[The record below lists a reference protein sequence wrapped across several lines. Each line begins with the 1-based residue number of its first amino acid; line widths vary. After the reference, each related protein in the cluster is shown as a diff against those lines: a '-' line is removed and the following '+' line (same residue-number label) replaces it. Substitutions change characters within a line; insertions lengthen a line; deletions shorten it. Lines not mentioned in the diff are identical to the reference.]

1 MSLTIPVGSGPTVN
15 PIDPNL
21 FREAMSRF
29 ASGVTV
35 VTASRGAERFGLTV
49 SSFVS
54 VSVEPALVLVCI
66 ARTLQAHNIIAESG
80 AFAVNILGVHQLEVG
95 RRFAGLTLETG
106 DRFVGLACAA
116 RVTGAPLLT
125 DSLASLDCRLQAAH
139 PGGDHTI
146 FVGAVVDV
154 LLSRDEPP
162 LLYHN
167 RLWRRSEPIE
177 PIEP

>member
-1 MSLTIPVGSGPTVN
+1 METV
-15 PIDPNL
+15 DPAF
-21 FREAMSRF
+21 FREAMSRL

-35 VTASRGAERFGLTV
+35 VTARRGDERFGLTA

-54 VSVEPALVLVCI
+54 VSVEPPLVLVCVS
-66 ARTLQAHNIIAESG
+66 RTLQAHDAIVDSG

-95 RRFAGLTLETG
+95 RRFAGLTPETG
-106 DRFVGLACAA
+106 DRFSGLACAA
-116 RVTGAPLLT
+116 RMTGAPLLT
-125 DSLASLDCRLQAAH
+125 DSLASLDCRLHAAH

-167 RLWRRSEPIE
+167 RLWRRSETIE